1 MSLNRTT
8 TWMAALAGV
17 FLLALPA
24 PGQGLPGVQLFA
36 PAETSPY
43 GGGVRPKEGFFFSFD
58 LLWMH
63 QSAPEGEEIGF
74 PGQRIGYYGPEDY
87 EAVVQTNSLNTDM
100 FMEQRGRSGERFE
113 IGDRWRH
120 HGWMLGTLRLKTNSS
135 NTVVANGVSMNW
147 DDPVFGAPGAPNQQL
162 LKGYY
167 LIPRAT
173 PQTWPSSVPVS
184 DRVTIGPVDPEDS
197 DPTIVNLPIFGPFTD
212 GPIGYVPV
220 ITDFG
225 DEAQPAV
232 LRPLPIVFDDV
243 KVENKNE
250 LWGTELMYSYR
261 THPGNRGGFFEMYFG
276 ARYLEFNDLFSVD
289 ARNRIPGEPENP
301 VEDEDRVP
309 YWTPG
314 AALADSYW
322 HTNADN
328 HIVGPQIALRWF
340 RTSDRWTFDTSGRF
354 VAGFNNQNIFQQ
366 GTLASQW
373 YPGSK
378 YTSDIEFEPADFQ
391 GRPLLMSKTSF
402 THQAHEIE
410 WSPIVELRLNLQY
423 QLTRGISVRGGWTGM
438 WIDGIARGSSLNV
451 YRVPDMGLDMADN
464 RQDVFIHGFN
474 GGIQMNY

>member
-8 TWMAALAGV
+8 TWMAAFAGV

-58 LLWMH
+58 YLYWST
-63 QSAPEGEEIGF
+63 SAPEGEEIGF
-74 PGQRIGYYGPEDY
+74 PGQRLAYYGPNDY
-87 EAVVQTNSLNTDM
+87 DAVVQTNSLHTDILQQQW
-100 FMEQRGRSGERFE
+100 ENGERFE

-120 HGWMLGTLRLKTNSS
+120 HGWMLGTLRLKSNSS
-135 NTVVANGVSMNW
+135 NDIVANGVSMNW
-147 DDPVFGAPGAPNQQL
+147 DDPIFGAPGAPSQQL

-167 LIPRAT
+167 LVPRST
-173 PQTWPSSVPVS
+173 PQTWPSSVPVE
-184 DRVTIGPVDPEDS
+184 DRIMVGPVDPDDA

-261 THPGNRGGFFEMYFG
+261 THPQNRGGFFEMYFG

-289 ARNRIPGEPENP
+289 ARNRIPGEPEDP

-314 AALADSYW
+314 AGLADSYW
-322 HTNADN
+322 STNADN
-328 HIVGPQIALRWF
+328 HIVGPQVALRWF
-340 RTSDRWTFDTSGRF
+340 RTSDRWTLDTSGRF

-402 THQAHEIE
+402 THREHEVE
-410 WSPIVELRLNLQY
+410 WSPIVELRINLQY

-464 RQDVFIHGFN
+464 RQDVFVHGFN
-474 GGIQMNY
+474 FGAQLNY